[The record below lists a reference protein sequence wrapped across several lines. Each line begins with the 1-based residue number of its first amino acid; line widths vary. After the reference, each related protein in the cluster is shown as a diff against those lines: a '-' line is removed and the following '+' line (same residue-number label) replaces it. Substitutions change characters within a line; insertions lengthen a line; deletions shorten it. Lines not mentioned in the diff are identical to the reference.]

1 MDYPNSVPS
10 AGLVNGKFV
19 DEDPI
24 TGKPGSL
31 IPASWGNGI
40 TQELLTVI
48 QTAGLTPSET
58 RTDQVLTALRS
69 NKLFATAP
77 QFDNSQSVATTGFV
91 SRSGMQFS
99 GFVSYAVS
107 TALTAANVGGIVSFA
122 SATPIT
128 ATLPTIA
135 GIAHASTLHIAN
147 AGNGV
152 LTINPFGS
160 EVIETSNGT
169 FGALSLGIGDSAQL
183 VKLSGQWRLY
193 GGSISDRYAAAHS
206 GVYGNVGYQRFPSG
220 NIDQWGVGTT
230 DANGDV
236 YVTFPIAF
244 PTTFSSIV
252 AMHSGGDAAM
262 VIQYAGS
269 GSKTGCRLRVRS
281 YNGTVSP
288 NWGINYFAKGY

>member
-1 MDYPNSVPS
+1 M
-10 AGLVNGKFV
+10 VNGKFA
-19 DEDPI
+19 DEDPV

-48 QTAGLTPSET
+48 QAAGLTPSET

-69 NKLFATAP
+69 NKLFATPP
-77 QFDNSQSVATTGFV
+77 QFDNSQTVATTAFV
-91 SRSGMQFS
+91 SRSGLQFS

-135 GIAHASTLHIAN
+135 GVAHASTLHIAN

-169 FGALSLGIGDSAQL
+169 FGALNLGIGDSAQL

-269 GSKTGCRLRVRS
+269 GTKTGCRLRLRS
-281 YNGTVSP
+281 YNGAVSP